1 MRLDISQKNY
11 QMSDK
16 LEDIIRKKTDKLSR
30 YLSEDT
36 VVKVMLKEEG
46 EKQKLEMTINFEG
59 TFVRSEVIGKNFYDL
74 IDEALPKLERQ
85 LSKHK
90 SRLKKKL
97 KETAFK
103 EPAFQGEEPALNP
116 GVVRVKKFE
125 LIPMSLDTAIENLDM
140 LGHDFYVFQDDQTH
154 QICVLYRR
162 DDGSLGI
169 LEPQPV

>member
-16 LEDIIRKKTDKLSR
+16 LEDIIRRKAEKLAR
-30 YLSEDT
+30 YLNEDT

-46 EKQKLEMTINFEG
+46 EKQKLEMTINFGG
-59 TFVRSEVIGKNFYDL
+59 TFVRSEVIGKNFYEL

-85 LSKHK
+85 LGKHK

-97 KETAFK
+97 KEAAFK
-103 EPAFQGEEPALNP
+103 DEEPGGTDAVGP

-125 LIPMSLDTAIENLDM
+125 LEPMSLDTAIENLDM
-140 LGHDFYVFQDDQTH
+140 LGHDFYIYQDDQTH
-154 QICVLYRR
+154 QVCVVYRR
-162 DDGSLGI
+162 DDGSLGL
-169 LEPQPV
+169 LEPHSV